1 MQFVQSGNDYS
12 AILPSG
18 DVIKFED
25 EREAQAVQAI
35 YEDVQS
41 VLGKR
46 LPEWDSRVTMKV
58 CCENSKLSNTQKKK
72 KVRINIDTDT
82 EFFASSV
89 SQSEPPSPT
98 RYAGEG
104 MKKALA

>member
-1 MQFVQSGNDYS
+1 MLFVHSGNEYS
-12 AILPSG
+12 AILRNG

-25 EREAQAVQAI
+25 EREAQAVQAM
-35 YEDVQS
+35 YEDVQA
-41 VLGKR
+41 VLG
-46 LPEWDSRVTMKV
+46 RVQ
-58 CCENSKLSNTQKKK
+58 S
-72 KVRINIDTDT
+72 DT
-82 EFFASSV
+82 SSV